1 MRNLL
6 KVGLVFASTFAS
18 GSVMA
23 AQVVISGSDC
33 QPATPTM
40 ASQLSRSIIYGITN
54 TSTSATATVLCPF
67 PNAVTATAGAAV
79 GVSMDYSAT
88 TLSGFTCTYT
98 RQYGFGPSFPPPAT
112 TPNNSTFNTWTW
124 GTIYT
129 YPVDSL
135 VLSCTIPKNSAA
147 YIRSIRFTW

>member
-1 MRNLL
+1 MRTLL
-6 KVGLVFASTFAS
+6 KVGLVFASTVAS

-33 QPATPTM
+33 QPPTPTV
-40 ASQLSRSIIYGITN
+40 AAQLSRSIIYGITN
-54 TSTSATATVLCPF
+54 TSTSAVATVVCPF

-98 RQYGFGPSFPPPAT
+98 RQYGFGPSLTPPAT
-112 TPNNSTFNTWTW
+112 TPSNTSFATWTW

-129 YPVDSL
+129 YPADSL
-135 VLSCTIPKNSAA
+135 VLSCSIPKNYAA